1 MINYPRNCPRSL
13 TQLTAWVGM
22 ASCCGAGRAWHSQN
36 VVIFDDLQAEQDR
49 LQVILEG
56 LDEAQ
61 WASPSGAAGWA
72 VTDVVLHLAQSEEA
86 VLASATGASLAFHP
100 GSGATLDE
108 VMDQL
113 VRAEPAPPARVFG
126 RWRTARQAA
135 LAALR
140 AADPQRPLSWVQA
153 PLKPA
158 TLATTRLAEHWTHGL
173 DITGPL
179 GISFPDTARLSH
191 IAWLAHRSL
200 PLRLRPGRRPPTP
213 GLLRADRSRWR
224 HPLALRPGRRRL
236 CDHRPGRGVLPGS
249 RTAAPARAVRA
260 AHRGPIRRCRP
271 TCSAHLRSLITNHQP
286 RHLRQKSASGQGR

>member
-1 MINYPRNCPRSL
+1 
-13 TQLTAWVGM
+13 M

-49 LQVILEG
+49 LQAILAG

-61 WASPSGAAGWA
+61 WAAPSGAAGWA
-72 VTDVVLHLAQSEEA
+72 VTDVVLHLAQTEEA
-86 VLASATGASLAFHP
+86 VLASATGASLALRP
-100 GSGATLDE
+100 GPGATLDE

-113 VRAEPAPPARVFG
+113 VRAEPAPPAEVFG

-140 AADPQRPLSWVQA
+140 AADPQRPLPWVQA

-158 TLATTRLAEHWTHGL
+158 TLATTRLAEHWAHGL

-179 GISFPDTARLSH
+179 GIGFPDTARLSH

-200 PLRLRPGRRPPTP
+200 PYAFALAGDHPHQVFCELTAPGGATRWHYGPAGAGSAITGPAGAFCRVAAQRLPPGQSGLHTVGPHGAAALHVLRTY
-213 GLLRADRSRWR
+213 
-224 HPLALRPGRRRL
+224 
-236 CDHRPGRGVLPGS
+236 
-249 RTAAPARAVRA
+249 AA
-260 AHRGPIRRCRP
+260 
-271 TCSAHLRSLITNHQP
+271 
-286 RHLRQKSASGQGR
+286 